1 MDINLLVHRLRHGD
15 TYTVQDGDNDPYQ
28 VNRPPN
34 HLMIKAADVIVHQDG
49 VLKQNH
55 ETIFGLQQ
63 QLNELTQQYE
73 TLRTQYT
80 TTAASGTS

>member
-1 MDINLLVHRLRHGD
+1 
-15 TYTVQDGDNDPYQ
+15 
-28 VNRPPN
+28 
-34 HLMIKAADVIVHQDG
+34 MIKAADVIVHQDS

-55 ETIFGLQQ
+55 ETISSLQR

>member
-1 MDINLLVHRLRHGD
+1 
-15 TYTVQDGDNDPYQ
+15 
-28 VNRPPN
+28 
-34 HLMIKAADVIVHQDG
+34 MIKAADVIVHQDT